1 MLDLAILGVGGGM
14 PLPGRYLSSTLLNF
28 KGRKIL
34 IDCGEGT
41 QVSMRELGWGF
52 KTLDI
57 ICITHAHGDHI
68 VGLPGLLSTIGNS
81 GKTSPL
87 TIIGPVGITNIV
99 NSLRVIAP
107 FLPYEIKTIETNN
120 SHLRFTLKNGE
131 LNYIDNNI
139 ENKTYYER
147 LDIDT
152 IVLDH
157 SADCVG
163 YSFKVP
169 RTPAFDV
176 KKAMSNNVPK
186 NLWGVLQ
193 KGEEVLDN
201 NILYTPDM
209 VLGEQR
215 DGLKL
220 SYITDTRYLESIIDF
235 VSESDLLIS
244 EGTYGDDADLEKA
257 IKNKHMTFREA
268 ATIAQKAKVN
278 ELLLTHFS
286 PAMPNPGLFIHN
298 AREVFPNTTLGE
310 EKLIKKLIFK

>member
-120 SHLRFTLKNGE
+120 SHLRFNLKNGV
-131 LNYIDNNI
+131 LNYI
-139 ENKTYYER
+139 
-147 LDIDT
+147 
-152 IVLDH
+152 
-157 SADCVG
+157 
-163 YSFKVP
+163 
-169 RTPAFDV
+169 
-176 KKAMSNNVPK
+176 
-186 NLWGVLQ
+186 
-193 KGEEVLDN
+193 
-201 NILYTPDM
+201 
-209 VLGEQR
+209 
-215 DGLKL
+215 
-220 SYITDTRYLESIIDF
+220 
-235 VSESDLLIS
+235 
-244 EGTYGDDADLEKA
+244 
-257 IKNKHMTFREA
+257 
-268 ATIAQKAKVN
+268 
-278 ELLLTHFS
+278 
-286 PAMPNPGLFIHN
+286 
-298 AREVFPNTTLGE
+298 
-310 EKLIKKLIFK
+310 